1 MSLSSIKIKN
11 KVLNCLKK
19 YNLTDKKQILL
30 VGFSGGIDSACLLDV
45 LFKLSQEYGFK
56 LVAGHLNHNWRG
68 EESLKEEL
76 NAKQFCLERNIEFYS
91 ETLPENLPH
100 TEEEARNQR
109 YKFFN
114 KIAVEAKATA
124 IVTGHNLSD
133 QVETVL
139 YRIIK
144 GTGISGLKGIPE
156 VRYQDNFPAI
166 YRPLLEISREET
178 IEYCKDNNI
187 TPNIDS
193 SNLQEK
199 YLRNRIR
206 LSLIPELRTYNSG
219 IENAILRLSSISKDT
234 EELTEEYLR
243 LITPEIYLENNAI
256 STQKFVNLSSAL
268 QKRILVDFLK
278 SGLKGQHRC
287 TTNALSISSPPPSR
301 EEAGGGCQSFEK
313 INAALNFIKESS
325 GLKSGNTLSLT
336 KNTWLFVS
344 LLEIRIINRITADK
358 TSEIVEVNLEGET
371 FFPSL
376 NLTFKTE
383 LWQGREFLFPNE
395 TDTKAYVD
403 LSMVKAP
410 LYLRARKDGDKIQPF
425 GMKDKTK
432 LKKYLI
438 NKGIPEFERDKLL
451 LLTNEEEVLW
461 VLGVGI
467 SELLRVNKIPTHEMR
482 VF

>member
-1 MSLSSIKIKN
+1 MSSNSLKIKE
-11 KVLNCLKK
+11 KVINCLKK
-19 YNLTDKKQILL
+19 YNLTDKKQLLL

-45 LFKLSQEYGFK
+45 LFKLSQEYEFK

-91 ETLPENLPH
+91 ETLPEDLPH

-114 KIAVEAKATA
+114 KIADMTKATA
-124 IVTGHNLSD
+124 IITGHTLSD

-178 IEYCKDNNI
+178 IEYCKYNNI

-206 LSLIPELRTYNSG
+206 LSLIPELLTYNSG

-243 LITPEIYLENNAI
+243 LITPEIYIEDNAI
-256 STQKFVNLSSAL
+256 STQKFVNLSTAL
-268 QKRILVDFLK
+268 QKKILVDFFIK
-278 SGLKGQHRC
+278 NNIEH
-287 TTNALSISSPPPSR
+287 NY
-301 EEAGGGCQSFEK
+301 EK
-313 INAALNFIKESS
+313 IEENLNFIKESS
-325 GLKSGNTLSLT
+325 DLKSGNTLSLT
-336 KNTWLFVS
+336 KNMWLFVS
-344 LLEIRIINRITADK
+344 SSEIRIINRIIADK
-358 TSEIVEVNLEGET
+358 ISEIITVNLEGET
-371 FFPSL
+371 FFAPL
-376 NLTFKTE
+376 NLTLKIQTYQE
-383 LWQGREFLFPNE
+383 EIHIKFPKE

-403 LSMVKAP
+403 LSRIESP
-410 LYLRARKDGDKIQPF
+410 LYLRTRKDGDKIQPF

-451 LLTNEEEVLW
+451 LLVNEEEVLW